1 MRKFTLIVFS
11 SIHIVTKIAWNQRA
25 EDESILFYSS
35 PILFCQEI
43 RETNVFTKEIA
54 K

>member
-1 MRKFTLIVFS
+1 MRKFTLS
-11 SIHIVTKIAWNQRA
+11 PIHIVTKIAWNQRA
-25 EDESILFYSS
+25 EDEYSLLLLSGS